1 MTGFSPAVA
10 EPPWRTRARTVLVS
24 GDAESTVLSVARSI
38 AERLDPNFAWLEIVD
53 SRRQDPDP
61 PVTGIPADRLFHR
74 VLPEQLRPRA
84 STSRRKLQAVLQPDD
99 ASDMLHSLERFLRLP
114 ELLQKLMVQAGE
126 VGPRRLLAIGRGERL
141 VGIYP
146 DGSPLV
152 AEFLHTLE
160 SYGIYVLV
168 SYFGPGRRDWP
179 VFDLVLRTHGTGPTA
194 SVSVEKGDPGTALAT
209 GARFTVRALPTFL
222 PSGMGS

>member
-1 MTGFSPAVA
+1 MTGFPPAVVEA
-10 EPPWRTRARTVLVS
+10 HWRTKARTVLVS

-53 SRRQDPDP
+53 PRRQDPDP
-61 PVTGIPADRLFHR
+61 PVSGIPAERLFRR
-74 VLPEQLRPRA
+74 VLPDQLRPRA
-84 STSRRKLQAVLQPDD
+84 SASRRKFQSLVR
-99 ASDMLHSLERFLRLP
+99 SDESPETLRSLERFLRLP
-114 ELLQKLMVQAGE
+114 ELVQKLTVQAGE

-146 DGSPLV
+146 DGSPLI

-160 SYGIYVLV
+160 SYGLYVLV

-179 VFDLVLRTHGTGPTA
+179 IFDLVLRTHGTGPSA
-194 SVSVEKGDPGTALAT
+194 SISVEKGDPGSALAT
-209 GARFTVRALPTFL
+209 GARFAVRALPGLL
-222 PSGMGS
+222 PSGAGS